1 MSVINR
7 MLSDLEGR
15 GARSPEQGV
24 SATAPGQT
32 PTRKRPLWVYAAPLA
47 LALALVAV
55 AAALLYQRWPQLV
68 ALWSSPPPLGATP
81 SEQKPADPGAGDP
94 TPSEQKSADPGA
106 RDPRS
111 SKPALAKLAFA
122 TDDGAVELRL
132 KTTAEPGAPPA
143 YEREGPSVRIELPV
157 AEAPGTSLPAPP
169 AGQDLVRALRLETT
183 GQRPTLHLRVAGDAR
198 IDVAHDAAG
207 YLVTARAATTRNASA
222 EATDGGADDSTAG
235 ADESTAA
242 EASGDAA
249 NGAGAASDESSDG
262 GQRANPEAERTMER
276 DATAQT
282 ESASAATGDEDS
294 DAGPSDTDGDS
305 AASESGDAS
314 QASADA
320 SEAEAPAGDAPASD
334 AAVDDEAIVRES
346 GESEASVRAQRRYR
360 SARQALGNGELAP
373 ARTELRAALEADPD
387 LHAARDLLV
396 TLLRRAE
403 ASDAAREVLA
413 TGLERAPE
421 RRAYAEPMARLLIE
435 AGELERAAEILEGAA
450 PAGGGEPS
458 YHALRAAV
466 AQRLERHEAAI
477 SAYTR
482 ALEGDGG
489 RGRWWLGLGISLAA
503 AGHPSEAR
511 SAFREARAT
520 GELSERLDRWAQQ
533 RMEALASSA
542 GE

>member
-15 GARSPEQGV
+15 GARSPEEGV
-24 SATAPGQT
+24 PATAPGQT
-32 PTRKRPLWVYAAPLA
+32 PRRTRPLWVYAAPLA
-47 LALALVAV
+47 LAVALVAV

-68 ALWSSPPPLGATP
+68 ALWSSAAPLGATP
-81 SEQKPADPGAGDP
+81 SEQEPADAGTGDP
-94 TPSEQKSADPGA
+94 APAE
-106 RDPRS
+106 
-111 SKPALAKLAFA
+111 PALAKLAFA
-122 TDDGAVELRL
+122 MDDGAVELRL

-143 YEREGPSVRIELPV
+143 YERDGPSVRVQLPV
-157 AEAPGTSLPAPP
+157 AEAAGTNLPAPP
-169 AGQDLVRALRLETT
+169 AGQELVRALRLEAT

-207 YLVTARAATTRNASA
+207 YLVTARAATATNASA
-222 EATDGGADDSTAG
+222 EATDGGADDGTG
-235 ADESTAA
+235 GTDDGTAA
-242 EASGDAA
+242 QASGDAA
-249 NGAGAASDESSDG
+249 NGAGAASDENADDG
-262 GQRANPEAERTMER
+262 DQPATAEADATTQQ
-276 DATAQT
+276 DATATT
-282 ESASAATGDEDS
+282 ESASATTGDGES

-305 AASESGDAS
+305 ASSESADAS

-320 SEAEAPAGDAPASD
+320 SEAEAPAGDASASG
-334 AAVDDEAIVRES
+334 AEGDDEAIVRES

-360 SARQALGNGELAP
+360 SARQALGNGDLAR

-396 TLLRRAE
+396 TLLRRVE
-403 ASDAAREVLA
+403 ASEAAREVLA
-413 TGLERAPE
+413 TGLERAPQ
-421 RRAYAEPMARLLIE
+421 RRAYAEPMARLLVE
-435 AGELERAAEILEGAA
+435 AGDLERAAEILEEAA

-458 YHALRAAV
+458 YHALRGAV
-466 AQRLERHEAAI
+466 AQRLERHEQAI
-477 SAYTR
+477 TAYTR
-482 ALEGDGG
+482 ALEGDGA